1 MGGKVGGRY
10 PLEPLPNVVTGP
22 FCGRP
27 WAMQDWA
34 CRPSSPK
41 VPPRLIA
48 HRRFRR
54 LNWEFSGSLKHMQR
68 KVIISCAV
76 TGSADTPAKNP
87 AVPVTPQQIAASSI
101 DAAKAG
107 ATVVHIHVRDPQ
119 TSKPSM
125 DGALYREVVEQI
137 GRAHV

>member
-10 PLEPLPNVVTGP
+10 PLEPLPGP
-22 FCGRP
+22 NRRLCAGP
-27 WAMQDWA
+27 CAMQDWA

-41 VPPRLIA
+41 VPPRLSA
-48 HRRFRR
+48 PTGA
-54 LNWEFSGSLKHMQR
+54 FSGSLKHMQR